1 METNFL
7 LVTGFGV
14 LLSAG
19 GIAEIAPIC
28 HLDLEV
34 TRFALALFL
43 VELGQLAALFY
54 SVLLAMSL
62 TFKTIVQHTI
72 ILLGRNAFVQ
82 ASSRRALGL
91 GARVRELIALETG
104 FMLLLRRTAVAARH
118 DASGLLTAVALLLL
132 TGLVVTE
139 FVAIAGTV
147 RT

>member
-1 METNFL
+1 METNLL

-19 GIAEIAPIC
+19 GIAEVSSIC
-28 HLDLEV
+28 HLDLEI

-62 TFKTIVQHTI
+62 TFKTIVQHTV
-72 ILLGRNAFVQ
+72 ILLSRNTLVQ
-82 ASSRRALGL
+82 ASSCRALWL
-91 GARVRELIALETG
+91 GARVRELVTLETSL
-104 FMLLLRRTAVAARH
+104 MLLLRRASVAARH
-118 DASGLLTAVALLLL
+118 DASGLLTAVALFLL
-132 TGLVVTE
+132 TGLVVAE
-139 FVAIAGTV
+139 FIAVASTI